1 MTIKLVGKK
10 VVRSSAADDVV
21 ACLSIGG
28 GVLCET
34 KNVS

>member
-10 VVRSSAADDVV
+10 VVRSPADDVV

-28 GVLCET
+28 VLCET